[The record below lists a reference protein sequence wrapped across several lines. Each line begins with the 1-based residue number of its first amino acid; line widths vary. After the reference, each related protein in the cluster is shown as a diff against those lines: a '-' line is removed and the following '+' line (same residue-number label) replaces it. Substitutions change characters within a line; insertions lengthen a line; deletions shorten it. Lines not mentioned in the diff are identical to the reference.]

1 MRENG
6 SPIPPDYLRDAHSP
20 GAEKLG
26 RGKGYDYPHDHP
38 EGTAAQELM
47 PDEAVG
53 RRFLDLSGHGDE
65 KELAERLERIR
76 RSRGRDD

>member
-1 MRENG
+1 MRQNG
-6 SPIPPDYLRDAHSP
+6 TPVPPDHLRDAHYP

-26 RGKGYDYPHDHP
+26 RGIGYDYPHDRP
-38 EGTAAQELM
+38 EGTSPQELM